1 VDFQCPPTTLGSSL
15 GCIWA
20 LDYTRNFGCLLLAN
34 TSNSKRV
41 YI

>member
-1 VDFQCPPTTLGSSL
+1 VDIQCPPTTLGTFL
-15 GCIWA
+15 GCIWV

-34 TSNSKRV
+34 TSNSERV